1 MELICALDYI
11 HKLNHTHNNLNPDNI
26 LFDDDGHIKL
36 VGFSMV
42 DQVNT
47 EEYRFTAPENFT
59 TQIIGQ
65 YSDWWAVGAILFF
78 LIHYHEPHFSLTD
91 DRNELI

>member
-26 LFDDDGHIKL
+26 LFDDEGHIKL

-42 DQVNT
+42 D
-47 EEYRFTAPENFT
+47 
-59 TQIIGQ
+59 
-65 YSDWWAVGAILFF
+65 
-78 LIHYHEPHFSLTD
+78 
-91 DRNELI
+91 